1 MGETPQAMNSSDT
14 ASAAQTQ
21 NAPAAKRASGWFSLS
36 LLIALLTLLLLGW
49 HWLDS
54 RQRDTQL
61 ELNLGRRLAEFEAH
75 DKESRILS
83 RQTQETV
90 REAQAKLSLLE
101 QKMAES
107 QSHQLAV
114 EELYQEM
121 SRNRD
126 EWVLAELE
134 QMLLIASQ
142 QLQLAGNVR
151 AALIALQTAESRLQ
165 RMDRPQF
172 FTLRKAINKDI
183 EQLQSLP
190 QIDLAGL
197 NLRLDTLSTEVD
209 QLPLLPGR
217 VAVTEKPAPRQAL
230 PENFWLRL
238 REEMWQDFKQLVNI
252 QNLEK
257 PELPL
262 LSPTQAYFL
271 RENLRLRLLSA
282 RLALLQRN
290 EASYKADI
298 KAAEDWLNR
307 YFDTSDKAVRS
318 ALNHLKQLGQ
328 SRLSIDLPDISDSL
342 DAARTFKLGREKAG
356 K

>member
-1 MGETPQAMNSSDT
+1 MGETRQTMTPPGATPLAQDAAAT
-14 ASAAQTQ
+14 KKTLGWASL
-21 NAPAAKRASGWFSLS
+21 P
-36 LLIALLTLLLLGW
+36 LLIAMLALLLLGW

-54 RQRDTQL
+54 RQHDAQL
-61 ELNLGRRLAEFEAH
+61 ELNLGRRLAEFEASN
-75 DKESRILS
+75 KESGILV

-90 REAQAKLSLLE
+90 RETQAKLSLLE
-101 QKMAES
+101 QKIAES
-107 QSHQLAV
+107 QSHQVAL

-126 EWVLAELE
+126 EWVLAEIE

-190 QIDLAGL
+190 QLDLTGL
-197 NLRLDTLSTEVD
+197 NLRIDILAAGIDR
-209 QLPLLPGR
+209 LPLLQGR
-217 VAVTEKPAPRQAL
+217 VTTSMEKPAPRQPL

-238 REEMWQDFKQLVNI
+238 KEEAWQDFKELVRI

-257 PELPL
+257 TELPL
-262 LSPTQAYFL
+262 LSPDQAYFL

-307 YFDTSDKAVRS
+307 YFDTSDKAVRG
-318 ALNHLKQLGQ
+318 ALNHLKQLEQ
-328 SRLSIDLPDISDSL
+328 SRLSIDLPDISGSL
-342 DAARTFKLGREKAG
+342 DAARAFKLAQDKAG

>member
-1 MGETPQAMNSSDT
+1 M
-14 ASAAQTQ
+14 
-21 NAPAAKRASGWFSLS
+21 AKTSGWISLPLLVS
-36 LLIALLTLLLLGW
+36 LLALLLLGW

-54 RQRDTQL
+54 RQRDMQM

-75 DKESRILS
+75 NKESGILA

-90 REAQAKLSLLE
+90 REAQAKLTLLE

-126 EWVLAELE
+126 EWVLAEIE

-142 QLQLAGNVR
+142 QLQLAGNIR
-151 AALIALQTAESRLQ
+151 AAMIALQAAESRLQ
-165 RMDRPQF
+165 RIDRPQF
-172 FTLRKAINKDI
+172 FTLRKAINKNI

-197 NLRLDTLSTEVD
+197 NLRLDNLSTEVD

-217 VAVTEKPAPRQAL
+217 VTATEKPAPRQPL
-230 PENFWLRL
+230 PGNFWLRL
-238 REEMWQDFKQLVNI
+238 KEEAWQDFKELVRI

-262 LSPTQAYFL
+262 LPPEQAYFL
-271 RENLRLRLLSA
+271 RENLKLRLLSA

-298 KAAEDWLNR
+298 KAAEDWLKR
-307 YFDTSDKAVRS
+307 YFDTSDKTVRS

-328 SRLSIDLPDISDSL
+328 SRLSIDLPDITASL
-342 DAARTFKLGREKAG
+342 DAARAFKLGREKSG